1 MKYYNCCISQYKI
14 PGTQTQQKTQHQSTV
29 NRGAPSW
36 DPQLHR
42 IHRAWIESLEV
53 DVVVSCEGSM
63 APSRRCFDTF
73 VNPKTKGADL
83 EAQQI
88 YNDVEGNKSVK
99 RHACFLFFVGGRGY
113 EQ

>member
-1 MKYYNCCISQYKI
+1 M
-14 PGTQTQQKTQHQSTV
+14 
-29 NRGAPSW
+29 GAPRGPSAT
-36 DPQLHR
+36 HR

-99 RHACFLFFVGGRGY
+99 RHVCFLFFCWG
-113 EQ
+113 

>member
-1 MKYYNCCISQYKI
+1 M
-14 PGTQTQQKTQHQSTV
+14 
-29 NRGAPSW
+29 
-36 DPQLHR
+36 
-42 IHRAWIESLEV
+42 
-53 DVVVSCEGSM
+53 VVSCEGSM
-63 APSRRCFDTF
+63 APSRRCFEGF

-113 EQ
+113 EH